1 MKNTFIITAGGI
13 GKRMG
18 STTPKQFL
26 LIRNKPVLMHAI
38 ERFHEADSTAQIVI
52 TLPEDWVSYW
62 NDLCQQHNF
71 SVQHQIVSG
80 GVERYD
86 SIKNA
91 IQVATGD
98 IISIHDGVRP
108 FVSKQTIL
116 NCIQTAIEKG
126 NAIPYLPIKESIR
139 KVSKETNMTVLRS
152 DYVLI
157 QTPQC
162 FQIELIKRAY
172 SLPFH
177 EQITDDASLVEELGE
192 PIHLVLGNEENIKIT
207 TPFDLKIGEL
217 LH

>member
-1 MKNTFIITAGGI
+1 
-13 GKRMG
+13 
-18 STTPKQFL
+18 
-26 LIRNKPVLMHAI
+26 
-38 ERFHEADSTAQIVI
+38 DSTAQIVI

-71 SVQHQIVSG
+71 SVQHQILSG

-116 NCIQTAIEKG
+116 HYIQTAIEKG

-139 KVSKETNMTVLRS
+139 KVSKETNMAVLRS